1 MELETMTCVDL
12 TLRGIGRD
20 AVPEIAVRHVALR
33 SAATA
38 YTGVVYT
45 TTGSSMLGS
54 YIDFPGHILETD
66 DGRRADTADLA
77 DFYRMDASVIHLD
90 RADGSGGISAEEL
103 EKAFGG
109 VPDTPVVILNALG
122 ARGPLDIA
130 PRSVWLA
137 MDAVEWLIRSKCRI
151 LVSDVYESRA
161 LEGVF
166 LKLFRAGIT
175 AVCEPNRLHKL
186 TAPKVKLTISFVK
199 FPVTQIPCTLVA
211 EF

>member
-1 MELETMTCVDL
+1 MTCVDL
-12 TLRGIGRD
+12 TMRGIGRD
-20 AVPEIAVRHVALR
+20 AVPEIAERHVALR

-66 DGRRADTADLA
+66 DGRRADNVDLA
-77 DFYRMDASVIHLD
+77 GFYRMEASVVRLD
-90 RADGSGGISAEEL
+90 RPGGSGGIDAAEL
-103 EKAFGG
+103 EEAYGG
-109 VPDTPVVILNALG
+109 VPDTPVVIINALG
-122 ARGPLDIA
+122 ARGPMDID
-130 PRSVWLA
+130 PRSVWLT

-151 LVSDVYESRA
+151 LVSDVYESKA

-166 LKLFRAGIT
+166 LKLFRAGIST
-175 AVCEPNRLHKL
+175 VCEPARLHEL
-186 TAPKVKLTISFVK
+186 TARQVKLTISFVK

>member
-1 MELETMTCVDL
+1 MTCVDL
-12 TLRGIGRD
+12 TLRGIGRKT
-20 AVPEIAVRHVALR
+20 APEIETRHVALR

-45 TTGSSMLGS
+45 TTSSSMVGS

-66 DGRRADTADLA
+66 DGVRADNVDLA

-90 RADGSGGISAEEL
+90 RADGSGGIDAAEL

-122 ARGPLDIA
+122 ARGPMDIA
-130 PRSVWLA
+130 PRSVWLT
-137 MDAVEWLIRSKCRI
+137 MDAVDFLIRSKCRI
-151 LVSDVYESRA
+151 LVSDVYESKA

-166 LKLFRAGIT
+166 LKLFRAGVST
-175 AVCEPNRLHKL
+175 VCEPDHLSQL
-186 TAPKVKLTISFVK
+186 TARKVKLTISFVK

>member
-1 MELETMTCVDL
+1 MTCVDL
-12 TLRGIGRD
+12 TLRGIGRNT
-20 AVPEIAVRHVALR
+20 APEIETRHVALR

-66 DGRRADTADLA
+66 DGTRADNVDLA

-90 RADGSGGISAEEL
+90 RESGSGGIDAAEL
-103 EKAFGG
+103 AAAFGG
-109 VPDTPVVILNALG
+109 TPDMPVVILNALG
-122 ARGPLDIA
+122 ARGPMDID
-130 PRSVWLA
+130 PRSVWLT
-137 MDAVEWLIRSKCRI
+137 MDAVEWLIQSRCRI
-151 LVSDVYESRA
+151 LVSDVYESKA

-166 LKLFRAGIT
+166 LKLFRAGVST
-175 AVCEPNRLHKL
+175 VCEPARLHEL
-186 TAPKVKLTISFVK
+186 TARQVKLTISFVK